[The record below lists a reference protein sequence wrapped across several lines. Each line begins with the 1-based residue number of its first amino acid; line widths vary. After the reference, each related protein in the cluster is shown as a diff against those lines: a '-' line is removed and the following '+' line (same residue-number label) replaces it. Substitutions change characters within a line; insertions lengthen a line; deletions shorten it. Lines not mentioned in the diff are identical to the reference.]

1 MTIYVDALEG
11 LSALAVL
18 GAFVFGP
25 LQWVSTDAARQH
37 LFFLRDQLFDI
48 ARAGRLDF
56 ASEEYRLIRS
66 AFDRQIQFAH
76 ILSFWRLLV
85 LARAATR
92 LVKVPKAIE
101 AAISQIKDDGT
112 RSEVESLV
120 AQMNQTAMLMMI
132 AKSPIL
138 WVIVFLVL
146 LVALPV
152 VIVQKVWRQRWR
164 NPVQAAK
171 EVLAGKKVLVEFS
184 MKHFAPLIH
193 EEAAAFAY

>member
-1 MTIYVDALEG
+1 VYISALEG
-11 LSALAVL
+11 LIALAAL
-18 GAFVFGP
+18 GVFVFGP

-37 LFFLRDQLFDI
+37 LFSLRDQLFDI
-48 ARAGRLDF
+48 ARAKRLDF

-92 LVKVPKAIE
+92 LVKVPKAIDE
-101 AAISQIKDDGT
+101 AISRIKDDGA
-112 RSEVESLV
+112 RSEVEGLV
-120 AQMNQTAMLMMI
+120 TQMNQTVMLMMI

-138 WVIVFLVL
+138 WVIVFLML
-146 LVALPV
+146 LVAVPI
-152 VIVQKVWRQRWR
+152 VIVQRVWRQRWR
-164 NPVQAAK
+164 HPVQAAK
-171 EVLAGKKVLVEFS
+171 EILAGKEALVKFS

-193 EEAAAFAY
+193 EEAAALAY

>member
-11 LSALAVL
+11 LVALAVL
-18 GAFVFGP
+18 GVFVFGP

-48 ARAGRLDF
+48 ARAERMDF
-56 ASEEYRLIRS
+56 ASDEYRLIRS

-85 LARAATR
+85 LARAANR
-92 LVKVPKAIE
+92 LVKVPKALE
-101 AAISQIKDDGT
+101 EAISRIKDDST

-132 AKSPIL
+132 AKSPML
-138 WVIVFLVL
+138 WVIVCLVL
-146 LVALPV
+146 LV
-152 VIVQKVWRQRWR
+152 VIVQSVWRQRWR

-171 EVLAGKKVLVEFS
+171 EVMAGKDVL
-184 MKHFAPLIH
+184 KHVVPLIH
-193 EEAAAFAY
+193 EEAAALAY

>member
-1 MTIYVDALEG
+1 VTIYVDALEG
-11 LSALAVL
+11 LVALAVL
-18 GAFVFGP
+18 GVFVFGP

-48 ARAGRLDF
+48 ARAERMDF
-56 ASEEYRLIRS
+56 ASDEYRLIRS

-85 LARAATR
+85 LARAANR
-92 LVKVPKAIE
+92 LVKVPKALE
-101 AAISQIKDDGT
+101 EAISRIKDDST

-132 AKSPIL
+132 AKSPML
-138 WVIVFLVL
+138 WVIVCLVL
-146 LVALPV
+146 LV
-152 VIVQKVWRQRWR
+152 VIVQSVWRQRWR

-171 EVLAGKKVLVEFS
+171 EVMAGKDVL
-184 MKHFAPLIH
+184 KHVVPLIH
-193 EEAAAFAY
+193 EEAAALAY